1 MKIVGITA
9 EYNPFHAG
17 HAYQIAEAKRLSG
30 ADCCVA
36 VMSGYFVQRGEPA
49 VYDPYTRARA
59 ALEQGADAV
68 IAMPALFS
76 CASAELF
83 AGCGAGMLDD
93 LGCDAISFGAESW
106 DAKLY
111 GEIVRI
117 ISDEPESYREALRK
131 RLKAGESYAAAR
143 VEAVRACLP
152 ESMRSAAMPNQPN
165 QILAL
170 EYCRALRA
178 AGSSMEI
185 VPVERVGHGYHD
197 EWLYGEYDDLGA
209 MQMVKE
215 RTENGT
221 EAESENKTVKTGTM
235 EQKICKPAASPAM
248 DEYGY
253 GRQSAYK
260 SACIYPSATALR
272 RRLRE
277 EGADGCL
284 FTEDIWSMMLSV
296 IMRKLRDGDDLTEY
310 ADVSPEIASRIAAL
324 MGRECCGSF
333 DAFVKALKTR
343 QYAYTRIA
351 RSLMHIFLDHRAED
365 VERAREGGRYALLL
379 GMRKDASGLMA
390 ELKRRSRIPIIAKAA
405 DAKSILRSRG
415 EPGRSG
421 SSDIPTG
428 AGSCDRCPAGSV
440 QAPYSKPL
448 DNIRMMKMFEND
460 VYASRLYAA
469 AYMCKYG
476 RELPD
481 IYRSRVVV
489 L

>member
-17 HAYQIAEAKRLSG
+17 HAYQIAEARRLSG

-117 ISDEPESYREALRK
+117 ISDEPESYREALRE

-143 VEAVRACLP
+143 EEAVRACLP
-152 ESMRSAAMPNQPN
+152 ESMRSAAMPDQPN

-170 EYCRALRA
+170 EYCRALRT

-197 EWLYGEYDDLGA
+197 EWLYDGYDDLSA
-209 MQMVKE
+209 MQVIKE
-215 RTENGT
+215 RNEH
-221 EAESENKTVKTGTM
+221 
-235 EQKICKPAASPAM
+235 
-248 DEYGY
+248 GY

-272 RRLRE
+272 RRLRK

-428 AGSCDRCPAGSV
+428 AGRCDRCPAGSV
-440 QAPYSKPL
+440 QAPDSKPL
-448 DNIRMMKMFEND
+448 DNVRMMRMFEND

>member
-117 ISDEPESYREALRK
+117 ISDEPESYREALRE

-152 ESMRSAAMPNQPN
+152 ESMRSAAMPDQPN

-170 EYCRALRA
+170 EYCRALRT

-197 EWLYGEYDDLGA
+197 EWLYDGYDDLSA
-209 MQMVKE
+209 MQVIKE
-215 RTENGT
+215 RNEH
-221 EAESENKTVKTGTM
+221 
-235 EQKICKPAASPAM
+235 
-248 DEYGY
+248 GY
-253 GRQSAYK
+253 GRQSAYE

-272 RRLRE
+272 IRLRE
-277 EGADGCL
+277 ERADGCI
-284 FTEDIWSMMLSV
+284 FAEDMWPMVLSV

-343 QYAYTRIA
+343 QYAYTRID

-390 ELKRRSRIPIIAKAA
+390 ELKSRSRIPIIAKAA
-405 DAKSILRSRG
+405 DAKSIIESWG
-415 EPGRSG
+415 ELGKSG
-421 SSDIPTG
+421 SLDIPTG
-428 AGSCDRCPAGSV
+428 TGGCDGCPAGSV
-440 QAPYSKPL
+440 QAPDSKPL
-448 DNIRMMKMFEND
+448 DNVRMMRMFEND